1 MDADAACTADTT
13 PAAAGEATGSAS
25 DNCDAGVMATV
36 TYSDGAV
43 TAICEGAYTFV
54 RTWTASATDDCG
66 NSASAT
72 CDQTITVNDNTP
84 PTVTID
90 CPADYSVDADE
101 HCNTDAAV
109 CGR

>member
-1 MDADAACTADTT
+1 MPMPKTATPTT
-13 PAAAGEATGSAS
+13 PSAAGEATGSAS

-36 TYSDGAV
+36 TYSDGAN
-43 TAICEGAYTFV
+43 TAICEGSYTFV

-84 PTVTID
+84 PTVTIEL
-90 CPADYSVDADE
+90 PGRLHGGRRRVHRRHDAG
-101 HCNTDAAV
+101 
-109 CGR
+109 CGG